1 MTSQILSATV
11 QEIIEEMHRVRRMYV
26 LKETMRYFS
35 KRDTNAHTESVA
47 EHLFGMQVLAQYFLP
62 LEDPQYAL
70 DRYRINELILYHEL
84 GEIETGDIPMA
95 LKTDADREFEK
106 GAAKRVA
113 DSLPAHLAP
122 LAWERFEEYEFRKS
136 PESFFVFAIDKIEP
150 IFQMLHPL
158 GYPLFKEQGYTR
170 EIAVGNKID
179 ATEQYP
185 YMRKFVD
192 AWTEHMESID
202 AFARETA

>member
-1 MTSQILSATV
+1 MSSQILTATV
-11 QEIIEEMHRVRRMYV
+11 EEIIDEMHRVRRMYV

-35 KRDTNAHTESVA
+35 KRDTSRHSESVA
-47 EHLFGMQVLAQYFLP
+47 EHLFGMQILAQYFLP
-62 LEDPQYAL
+62 LEDPHYAL
-70 DRYRINELILYHEL
+70 DRYRINELILFHEI

-95 LKTDADREFEK
+95 VKTEADREFEK

-113 DSLPAHLAP
+113 DSLPSHLSEV
-122 LAWERFEEYEFRKS
+122 AWKRFHEYEFRES
-136 PESFFVFAIDKIEP
+136 PEAFFTFAIDKIEP
-150 IFQMLHPL
+150 IFQMLHPKAI
-158 GYPLFKEQGYTR
+158 PLFREQGFTR
-170 EIAVGNKID
+170 DIALGNKID

>member
-1 MTSQILSATV
+1 MNFDVLSATT
-11 QEIIEEMHRVRRMYV
+11 EEMVEEMQRIRRLYV

-35 KRDTNAHTESVA
+35 KRDTSIHTESVA
-47 EHLFGMQVLAQYFLP
+47 EHLFGMQVIAQYFLP
-62 LEDPQYAL
+62 LEDPNYSL

-95 LKTDADREFEK
+95 IKTDQDREFER
-106 GAAKRVA
+106 GAAERVA
-113 DSLPAHLAP
+113 QSLPSHIRD
-122 LAWERFEEYEFRKS
+122 LAWQRYVEYEDRTS
-136 PESFFVFAIDKIEP
+136 PEAVFTFAVDKIEP

-179 ATEQYP
+179 ATERYP

-192 AWTEHMESID
+192 SWTEHMEAID
-202 AFARETA
+202 AFAPTV